1 MNRIQTYIIN
11 LEKSVVRK
19 EYMNDLLRAYSFL
32 DIHYVKGVEGK
43 KLSESEISE
52 RFDKDRCLKRYG
64 RALSLGEIGCTLS
77 HRECYEKLLSTSF
90 GYALILEDD
99 IHPMR
104 DLSELLQVDID
115 NILDNSKP
123 TILFLSGDYWY
134 LNHERQ
140 QSVVSV
146 FSAVGSY
153 AYFINRAAAKCILSI
168 KRPYYTADDWMV
180 YKTLGVR
187 LKAVRPYLIDANVD
201 MDLLG
206 SDVLQDQWGINRKL
220 MSCKNVLESYTTAL
234 MKRVLSGIGH
244 FESKIRV
251 INNKVVS

>member
-1 MNRIQTYIIN
+1 MKIQTYIIN
-11 LEKSVVRK
+11 LEKSVLRR
-19 EYMNDLLRAYSFL
+19 EYMDNLLSIYSFL

-64 RALSLGEIGCTLS
+64 RVLNLGEIGCTLS
-77 HRECYEKLLSTSF
+77 HRECYEKLLSTSS

-104 DLSELLQVDID
+104 DLSELQSLSFD

-187 LKAVRPYLIDANVD
+187 LKAVRPYFIDANVD

-206 SDVLQDQWGINRKL
+206 SDVLQEQWGINRKL

>member
-1 MNRIQTYIIN
+1 MKIQTYIIN
-11 LEKSVVRK
+11 LEKSVIRK
-19 EYMNDLLRAYSFL
+19 EYMNNLLSIYSFL

-43 KLSESEISE
+43 KLSGDEVLE

-64 RALSLGEIGCTLS
+64 RRLNLGEIGCTLS
-77 HRECYEKLLSTSF
+77 HRECYEQLLSTS
-90 GYALILEDD
+90 YDYVLILEDD

-104 DLSELLQVDID
+104 DLSELLQIDID
-115 NILDNSKP
+115 NILNVDKP
-123 TILFLSGDYWY
+123 VILFLSGDYWY
-134 LNHERQ
+134 LKHERR

-187 LKAVRPYLIDANVD
+187 LKAVKPYMIDANVD

-206 SDVLQDQWGINRKL
+206 SDVLQEQWGINRKL
-220 MSCKNVLESYTTAL
+220 MSCKNVLESYSTAL
-234 MKRVLSGIGH
+234 IKRFLSGIGH

>member
-1 MNRIQTYIIN
+1 MKIQTYIIN
-11 LEKSVVRK
+11 LEKSVLRR
-19 EYMNDLLRAYSFL
+19 EYMDNLLSIYSFL

-52 RFDKDRCLKRYG
+52 RFDKDRCLK
-64 RALSLGEIGCTLS
+64 GEIGCTLS
-77 HRECYEKLLSTSF
+77 HRECYEKLLSTSS

-104 DLSELLQVDID
+104 DLSELLQVDMD
-115 NILDNSKP
+115 KILNTNKP
-123 TILFLSGDYWY
+123 VILFLSGDYWFWKY
-134 LNHERQ
+134 EG
-140 QSVVSV
+140 SIVSV
-146 FSAVGSY
+146 YDAVGAY
-153 AYFINRAAAKCILSI
+153 AYIINRAAAKCILSI
-168 KRPYYTADDWMV
+168 KKVYNVADDWNL
-180 YKTLGVR
+180 YKGLGIK
-187 LKAVRPYLIDANVD
+187 LKAIRPYLIDANVD

-234 MKRVLSGIGH
+234 TKRVLSGIGH